1 MSGLKSGLIASANN
15 LAYISVRC
23 VIWRERERGD
33 KDIIQVCFFQNLL
46 ALRDGMNSIV
56 SFAYTSCL
64 KKCGLFL
71 IVHNS
76 KICSWNQFKLSTMS
90 ICIRKCNKIG
100 GGGGLWSQFL
110 EKSIVYGIFQK
121 LACFLKWPLL
131 KKIDA
136 GISSNFLHSIRT
148 SS

>member
-100 GGGGLWSQFL
+100 GGGGTLEPIFRKKYSLWYFSEIGMFF
-110 EKSIVYGIFQK
+110 KMAIAQK
-121 LACFLKWPLL
+121 
-131 KKIDA
+131 
-136 GISSNFLHSIRT
+136 N
-148 SS
+148 